1 MAEFDINLGEVQYKP
16 PLEPGQYTFAVVKAA
31 PEQAKNPNQKTGQR
45 EWYIKCELRPLEAP
59 DYVVYHNWSLSPAAL
74 QIEDPA
80 VSLKKLYETMDWPV
94 GSKINTDD
102 LLQFR
107 FIGLT
112 KLEPF
117 NGRLN
122 PKLEKVLGKV
132 A

>member
-16 PLEPGQYTFAVVKAA
+16 PLTPGQYTFAVIKAE

-45 EWYIKCELRPLEAP
+45 EWYIKCELQPLEAQG
-59 DYVVYHNWSLSPAAL
+59 YLVYHNWSLSNAAL
-74 QIEDPA
+74 QVEDSV
-80 VSLKKLYETMDWPV
+80 VSLKKLYEDMGWPV

-102 LLQFR
+102 ILQFR
-107 FIGLT
+107 FVGLT

-122 PKLEKVLGKV
+122 PKLEKILSK
-132 A
+132 AS

>member
-16 PLEPGQYTFAVVKAA
+16 PLEPGQYTFAVVKAE
-31 PEQAKNPNQKTGQR
+31 PMQATNPNKTSGQR
-45 EWYIKCELRPLEAP
+45 EWYIKCELRPLEQAE
-59 DYVVYHNWSLSPAAL
+59 YAVFHNWSLSNAAL
-74 QIEDPA
+74 QVEDPV
-80 VSLKKLYETMDWPV
+80 VSLKKLYEVMGWPV

-107 FIGLT
+107 FSGMT

-122 PKLEKVLGKV
+122 PKLEKILGKV
-132 A
+132 E